1 MGKIVA
7 KTLKEA
13 DVYLG
18 EESPPLPVPELK
30 ISSTVPLDDLHC
42 SQLLLSLGKSPAKQ
56 NLSKKDFSLKV
67 ILQCSTSVNNSFS
80 LEVMTWTEQECVFIN
95 VY

>member
-1 MGKIVA
+1 MCMVGKKIVT
-7 KTLKEA
+7 KMLKEA
-13 DVYLG
+13 EVYLG

-56 NLSKKDFSLKV
+56 H
-67 ILQCSTSVNNSFS
+67 
-80 LEVMTWTEQECVFIN
+80 
-95 VY
+95 